1 MPVSLF
7 RHRSTSSDDPVAG
20 VEAFWRWWVDEGSA
34 ACAGAIAQQT
44 PDAIVDVLTERV
56 GAVAEGLA
64 WELAPGSEATYL
76 LVVTAEGNPDLRAAA
91 RRWLLAGRQ
100 VRVTDDGGGL
110 LWEYAD
116 TRRPGDLDGV
126 LRLGTASDD
135 LEIHLEEV
143 SVLIHPGAHSLD
155 VVVQHPLL
163 GQLPEKE
170 GRQVAFLAL
179 DEAVGEEGV
188 ETWLG
193 SVEIAATRDPDAV
206 PLGELPRR
214 VAELAAANVDADG
227 NPTWALLRGEGPRGP
242 VVVATV
248 VPLRVTLAP
257 HLDQHLA
264 VTAPFSDQTAE
275 GMPTES
281 SLLALRELEGHVT
294 DRIGGA
300 GRLVAHETS
309 AGRRTLH
316 YYVSGTSPAGAV
328 AEAAVTGWP
337 DGRVA
342 VEVQP
347 DPGWEAVAAFRT

>member
-1 MPVSLF
+1 MPLF
-7 RHRSTSSDDPVAG
+7 PRRSPSAEDPAAG
-20 VEAFWRWWVDEGSA
+20 VEAFWRWWVAEGAA
-34 ACAGAIAQQT
+34 ACAAAIGEQT
-44 PDAIVDVLTERV
+44 PDAVVELLTERV
-56 GAVAEGLA
+56 GSVAEGLA
-64 WELAPGSEATYL
+64 WELAPGAEAPYL

-91 RRWLLAGRQ
+91 RRWLLAGRD
-100 VRVTDDGGGL
+100 VRVTDGAGGL

-143 SVLIHPGAHSLD
+143 WVLVHLRAHSLD

-163 GQLPEKE
+163 GMLAERE
-170 GRQVAFLAL
+170 ARQVAFLAL
-179 DEAVGEEGV
+179 DEAVGEEAV

-193 SVEIAATRDPDAV
+193 AVEISATRDPAAI
-206 PLGELPRR
+206 PLGQLRRR

-227 NPTWALLRGEGPRGP
+227 NPTWALLRGEGPHGP

-257 HLDQHLA
+257 HLDHHLA
-264 VTAPFSDQTAE
+264 VTAPFADQTAE
-275 GMPTES
+275 GMPGES

-294 DRIGGA
+294 DRIGGS

-316 YYVSGTSPAGAV
+316 YYVSATSPVGAV
-328 AEAAVTGWP
+328 VEAAVRGWP